1 MLEISDAQT
10 LEIAVFLRNLF
21 ITEDEY
27 AALGLFYFATDK
39 YWEWI
44 KPLRTK
50 TPVWYG
56 TNDFLH
62 APSIGHP
69 SHPTTPPSFT
79 QWGDGQPLA
88 GTRDRLPI
96 YGVID
101 FPCGMMSSTGEWIV
115 HDCVNPKRSGPLL
128 IELNSF
134 DPVEELA
141 PICNSTLCTCDAT
154 LLTCREFGLVRVP
167 NINSFPQVS
176 YAELNDGAITAVHN
190 GDFGVEG
197 DFTDLHVLILNGNKI
212 SLIEPHALVH
222 LPLRHLEIARNFLT
236 AFPDGLPSSL
246 ELLDLRENFITE
258 LRAEAIG
265 FLPQLTSLTMSTN
278 KLQLVTLRAF
288 SGHLTLDDNPCLC
301 THFDTQVACATSDC
315 SGSTAETSSS
325 DSSLLVFAVAV
336 VAVLVLLVVL
346 LVFVQRRSRAR
357 RALKPAGMAINE
369 FGEMRSMRERVMLQM
384 QLLYGD
390 LCERQGEAALADR
403 ELEREDV
410 RIGRILGSGNFGVVY
425 TGTLCCDASAPQRQ
439 MAAWGGELDTK
450 DTPVAVKKLPAS
462 AGPELAFAFWLEARL
477 MGMLRHPHIV
487 HCHGYVL
494 ESAPLLL
501 VMELY
506 SGGSLLSYVRERG
519 KTREQATQH
528 GITTSGVAGVGQQ
541 IASACEYLASLKI
554 VHRDLAARNVL
565 VSADGISRVALGDFG
580 GARHLPEQATYY
592 RQQGLAAVPVRWMS
606 PEALLEARW
615 TTASDVWAF
624 GVLMW
629 ETASLG
635 ERPYRELQSDEVAGF
650 LQKGKRLPQPI
661 LCTEEMYALFL
672 ACWAPEAQL
681 RPSFEQLHDSL
692 RDLARKT
699 ATAAASTP
707 SMVVSSSL
715 LMEDD
720 NEEESYL

>member
-1 MLEISDAQT
+1 MFALSSNSCHRP
-10 LEIAVFLRNLF
+10 FNLF
-21 ITEDEY
+21 PILFDPRDLSQNRISVIEPGAFNHTTLRTLGLRYNLLTEVPSPLPPSLVNLDLDSNLITEVR
-27 AALGLFYFATDK
+27 ASTFSALKNLQSLQLGRNRIEFMFLAEFSGPKFEIDQNPCSCTRRSTLIECDPATC
-39 YWEWI
+39 
-44 KPLRTK
+44 
-50 TPVWYG
+50 
-56 TNDFLH
+56 
-62 APSIGHP
+62 
-69 SHPTTPPSFT
+69 TTF
-79 QWGDGQPLA
+79 
-88 GTRDRLPI
+88 
-96 YGVID
+96 V
-101 FPCGMMSSTGEWIV
+101 MSSTTTPASE
-115 HDCVNPKRSGPLL
+115 
-128 IELNSF
+128 
-134 DPVEELA
+134 
-141 PICNSTLCTCDAT
+141 ST
-154 LLTCREFGLVRVP
+154 
-167 NINSFPQVS
+167 
-176 YAELNDGAITAVHN
+176 
-190 GDFGVEG
+190 
-197 DFTDLHVLILNGNKI
+197 
-212 SLIEPHALVH
+212 
-222 LPLRHLEIARNFLT
+222 
-236 AFPDGLPSSL
+236 PSS
-246 ELLDLRENFITE
+246 F
-258 LRAEAIG
+258 AA
-265 FLPQLTSLTMSTN
+265 
-278 KLQLVTLRAF
+278 
-288 SGHLTLDDNPCLC
+288 
-301 THFDTQVACATSDC
+301 
-315 SGSTAETSSS
+315 SSS
-325 DSSLLVFAVAV
+325 SSSLPITLAIVAGIMMIV
-336 VAVLVLLVVL
+336 LGIVMLVLL
-346 LVFVQRRSRAR
+346 QRRRRHLR
-357 RALKPAGMAINE
+357 RAMKPSMAINE
-369 FGEMRSMRERVMLQM
+369 LNEMRSMRERVLLQV
-384 QLLYGD
+384 QLLYSD
-390 LCERQGEAALADR
+390 LCAKQNESALEDR
-403 ELEREDV
+403 ELEREDI
-410 RIGRILGSGNFGVVY
+410 RLGRILGSGNFGVVY
-425 TGTLCCDASAPQRQ
+425 SAQLNGHNQDRPTEAWTRDVFSSASRAHDSQHS
-439 MAAWGGELDTK
+439 GGS
-450 DTPVAVKKLPAS
+450 VAVKKLPAS